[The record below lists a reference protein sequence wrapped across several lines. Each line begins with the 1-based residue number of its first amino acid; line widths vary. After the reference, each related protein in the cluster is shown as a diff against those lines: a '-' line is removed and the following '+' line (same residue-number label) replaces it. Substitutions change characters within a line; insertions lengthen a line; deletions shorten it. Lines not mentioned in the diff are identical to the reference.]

1 MGFRRTLMYGGF
13 SYGVSEL
20 VSSLI
25 VLLITI
31 ALGSIVIIS
40 INNYSYDVATLF
52 KSDIERKATDSVR
65 SLDLVMTSG
74 SKSANTIKLVIS
86 NGIVRTRIIA
96 VYVND
101 VPIQDLAVT
110 LEPLEIIVLEFRS
123 PVELSEGNVFR
134 VKVVYEGSEGTIYG
148 YTYR

>member
-1 MGFRRTLMYGGF
+1 MYGGF

-101 VPIQDLAVT
+101 VPIQDLAIT

-134 VKVVYEGSEGTIYG
+134 VKVVYEGGEGTIYG

>member
-1 MGFRRTLMYGGF
+1 MYGGF

-101 VPIQDLAVT
+101 VPIQDLAIT

>member
-101 VPIQDLAVT
+101 VPIQDLAIT

>member
-1 MGFRRTLMYGGF
+1 MYGGF

>member
-1 MGFRRTLMYGGF
+1 MGFRRTLTYGGF

-134 VKVVYEGSEGTIYG
+134 VKVVYEGGEGTIYG

>member
-101 VPIQDLAVT
+101 VPIQDLAIT

-134 VKVVYEGSEGTIYG
+134 VKVVYEGGEGTIYG